1 MCTCFWRLPIT
12 LSSNTQLFLLRRPNF
27 ITRFLLTIFY
37 TVEVLIYSLVGAK
50 AFLTIRRD
58 FFGPNFCALGKVL
71 VGDHEAAAVLLNQ
84 PQKRGDFLGRA
95 RMVASRLPEKMLLFL
110 SDTEATKPKDE
121 THQKLHN
128 FLWDSFIPPAMER
141 TAQPVFQAYI
151 DELIKDLQ
159 KNGLPPSKNDARNAV
174 EVFITKYMM
183 NALFGLGL
191 GLVTEAQ
198 LKDIRTLFFSANPM
212 RNYVTA
218 AVKPLRLS
226 SCCSPFITR
235 TYEMT
240 LDLVE
245 NSPALADYEPSEAN
259 AFVSKR
265 EFSDIIM
272 TVAGIAAFGGT
283 ANQCVN
289 ILTEIP
295 DEYPIDVDNK
305 VEVFKAALEA
315 TRRRSPVNNVN
326 VIMQEATEIDING
339 RKVEF
344 PVGTVVAACICLASL
359 DEKVY
364 PNPDTFNPKRE
375 NLVSANLN
383 FNMVGFNTTENGRR
397 NCPGRNIAMKVACD
411 VLVAY
416 RNATS
421 A

>member
-1 MCTCFWRLPIT
+1 MCNCFWRLPIT

-37 TVEVLIYSLVGAK
+37 SVEVLIYSLVGAK
-50 AFLTIRRD
+50 SFLRIRRD

-71 VGDHEAAAVLLNQ
+71 VGDHEAAVALLDQ
-84 PQKRGDFLGRA
+84 PQKRGIFLGRA

-110 SDTEATKPKDE
+110 SDPGATNPKDE
-121 THQKLHN
+121 THQTLHD

-141 TAQPVFQAYI
+141 TAQPVFQAYV
-151 DELIKDLQ
+151 DELISDLQ

-174 EVFITKYMM
+174 EPFIVKYMM
-183 NALFGLGL
+183 HALFDVEL
-191 GLVTEAQ
+191 TEAQ

-212 RNYVTA
+212 RDYIAA

-259 AFVSKR
+259 VFVGKR
-265 EFSDIIM
+265 EYADIIM
-272 TVAGIAAFGGT
+272 TIAGIAAFGGT

-359 DEKVY
+359 DEKVF

-375 NLVSANLN
+375 NLESANLN
-383 FNMVGFNTTENGRR
+383 FNMTGFNTTENGRR

-416 RNATS
+416 RKATT